1 MKGKTFEG
9 IESERYVLVT
19 EKQIREAMKI
29 HRSSAPV
36 LMIEDPDDP
45 SVAYFNVLV
54 SQSSYV

>member
-9 IESERYVLVT
+9 IESESYVLVS
-19 EKQIREAMKI
+19 EQNIRAAMKI
-29 HRSSAPV
+29 HRSRAPV

-54 SQSSYV
+54 SQSSNV